1 MYGHDNRLNGWHR
14 KQLNYQC
21 PVTIRFRPRHTKI
34 IESRNYYVDKSG
46 SDTYYRAN
54 AFWPNSD
61 KLVRS
66 FLNCDVKNG
75 QQNERH
81 YGMGPVIRLI
91 DADLAQGA
99 AISNSTLFDLY
110 GIKAT
115 VTGKLA
121 LRGIKA
127 NDPIFPDY
135 SP

>member
-81 YGMGPVIRLI
+81 YWMGPVIRLI